1 VKDEREVMPD
11 TSIEIATSAHNQK
24 NEVVLTPERTH
35 NGVNRRGFLG
45 KTMALL
51 AAAAAGIWSSPK
63 AAKAQQAS
71 QPLLM
76 PICDVDC
83 PPPPEPIDYT
93 FETTDLINNL
103 VANFNA
109 HNAQAVV
116 NAFSSSVINAPQML
130 SSMNNAFAA
139 FPDLQLTLTS
149 MSVGIYGRSV
159 TINYS
164 MTGTHTVAVYDSMV
178 VSSGAALAAA
188 APGPTDTVV
197 AGSQA
202 IAASY
207 SSDTA
212 TGTNTFTVLNGSLI
226 TRLTGDSTIP
236 TVFQAH
242 GASIVVS

>member
-1 VKDEREVMPD
+1 MKDEREVMPD
-11 TSIEIATSAHNQK
+11 TSIEIATSAQNQK
-24 NEVVLTPERTH
+24 DEVVLTPEPTH

-51 AAAAAGIWSSPK
+51 AAAAAGIWSSPR
-63 AAKAQQAS
+63 AAKAQQVS
-71 QPLLM
+71 QPLL
-76 PICDVDC
+76 PICDIDC

-116 NAFSSSVINAPQML
+116 NAFSSSVVNAPQML
-130 SSMNNAFAA
+130 SSMNNAFTA